1 MLVRDIVV
9 ALDWSAEC
17 HGLKVSWPGRTALLL
32 SDHEIDDGNDFY
44 PKNEGAPETGLAEAE
59 ERMDAISACEVGSM
73 RVEGGYLVI
82 ELEHGSVPKFP
93 DGNEKPRRWQVIC
106 GGR

>member
-9 ALDWSAEC
+9 ALDWSDEC

-32 SDHEIDDGNDFY
+32 SDHEVDDGNDFY
-44 PKNEGAPETGLAEAE
+44 PKREDTPEAELAEAE
-59 ERMDAISACEVGSM
+59 GRMDAISECEVGSM
-73 RVEGGYLVI
+73 RVEDGYLVI
-82 ELEHGSVPKFP
+82 ELEHGSVPRFP
-93 DGNEKPRRWQVIC
+93 DGEERLRGWRVIC